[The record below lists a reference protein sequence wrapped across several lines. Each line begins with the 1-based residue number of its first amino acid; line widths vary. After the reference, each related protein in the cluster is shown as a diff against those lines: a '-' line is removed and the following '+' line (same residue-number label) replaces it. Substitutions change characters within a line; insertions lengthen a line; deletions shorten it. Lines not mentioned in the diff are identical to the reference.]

1 MPFAEPN
8 GGVIVKPIAMIRA
21 TRVFPAAE
29 WSHVATDSVLLD
41 FDERHRRRIAMKG
54 ARGVEFLL
62 DLPQATAVREGD
74 GLLLEDGRIVEVKA
88 AAEPLAEI
96 TARSVAELVRIAW
109 HLGNRHLPT
118 QLLDGRLR
126 IRRDHVIEAMVA
138 GLGGTVSAVSA
149 PFDPE
154 AGAYSH
160 GHAHVHDHGS
170 GHAQEHDHHGHDHG

>member
-1 MPFAEPN
+1 
-8 GGVIVKPIAMIRA
+8 MIRA

-29 WSHVATDSVLLD
+29 WSHVATDSVVLD
-41 FDERHRRRIAMKG
+41 FDQRHRRRIAMKG
-54 ARGVEFLL
+54 TRGVEFLL
-62 DLPQATAVREGD
+62 DLAQAAALREGD

-96 TARSVAELVRIAW
+96 GARSAGDLVRIAW

-138 GLGGTVSAVSA
+138 GLGGTVVAVSA

-154 AGAYSH
+154 AGAYSDGQRDAV
-160 GHAHVHDHGS
+160 GHRYG
-170 GHAQEHDHHGHDHG
+170 EHDHHDHSHDHG

>member
-1 MPFAEPN
+1 
-8 GGVIVKPIAMIRA
+8 MIRA
-21 TRVFPAAE
+21 TRVFPSAE
-29 WSHVATDSVLLD
+29 WSHAATDSVVLD
-41 FDERHRRRIAMKG
+41 FDQRHRRRIAMKG

-62 DLPQATAVREGD
+62 DLPEATALREGD

-96 TARSVAELVRIAW
+96 TARSAGELVRIAW

-126 IRRDHVIEAMVA
+126 IRRDHVIEAMVV
-138 GLGGTVSAVSA
+138 GLGGTVAAVSA

-154 AGAYSH
+154 AGAY
-160 GHAHVHDHGS
+160 GPGQGQA
-170 GHAQEHDHHGHDHG
+170 HGHDHGLAHEHDHHDHG